1 MHSFKV
7 NKKNNFNVNF
17 LQMKAQ
23 NFENQVVR
31 VTELELESIL
41 INFKVVKGMA
51 VLGSIFQI
59 TIPKAL
65 VKDRITKEKNPFAVI
80 SKESKVSCIFNAD
93 YAKMTTNQLAREG
106 KPETDYKR
114 GEAVMELEFFGNND
128 FYCQN
133 VKNGKKV
140 VRYRPNDN
148 TKPTTEYKAD
158 GKLVKFE
165 QVKNLLPETNK
176 ATNQGT
182 EREILWRTVYL
193 CNIQEI
199 TLNKIKYIV
208 IR

>member
-1 MHSFKV
+1 M
-7 NKKNNFNVNF
+7 
-17 LQMKAQ
+17 
-23 NFENQVVR
+23 ENQVLR
-31 VTELELESIL
+31 VTELELEAIL
-41 INFKVVKGMA
+41 MNFKVVKGMA

-65 VKDRITKEKNPFAVI
+65 VKDRITKEKNPFNLI
-80 SKESKVSCIFNAD
+80 TKESKVSCIFNAD
-93 YAKMTTNQLAREG
+93 YEKQVTNQLKRED
-106 KPETDYKR
+106 KDESDYKR

-140 VRYRPNDN
+140 IRYRPNDN

-165 QVKNLLPETNK
+165 QVKNLLPETSK

-193 CNIQEI
+193 SNIHEI
-199 TLNKIKYIV
+199 TLNKVKYIV